1 VHVGDVIQL
10 DARGTIT
17 RHHVGSVAAALR
29 PRAGGGMAVAV
40 ERGFV
45 LAEPGWTALRVL
57 PEVFA
62 DTSVRMNDGGCDPQG
77 RFYCG
82 TMAYDAHLGC
92 GSAVLSGSG

>member
-1 VHVGDVIQL
+1 
-10 DARGTIT
+10 
-17 RHHVGSVAAALR
+17 
-29 PRAGGGMAVAV
+29 
-40 ERGFV
+40 
-45 LAEPGWTALRVL
+45 VL

-92 GSAVLSGSG
+92 GSAVPSGSG